1 MLSLIKKPAQIC
13 LTALSAALLL
23 AALGACG
30 KAEDKPAAD
39 VKSKNAPNAAAERPA
54 LTVKLVQPS
63 SANVTRSILAN
74 GNVAAWQEA
83 SVGAELTAR
92 VESVSVQV
100 GDKVRHYQEL
110 ARFASDIAKAE
121 HGQLVALER
130 EAEATYADA
139 KLAAAR
145 ARKLEQDGFMGAQM
159 SSQYYTQEMTAKA
172 RLEQHKATR
181 FASDLRLQNA
191 VVRANSDGVI
201 SRVDV
206 VVGSLVSAGTPMFRL
221 IQDGRLEWRAEV
233 TAADLAAIKNGMRVT
248 VDLGNGLTVAGRV
261 RNVAPTVDLQTRAA
275 LVYVDLEP
283 NAQARAGVYASG
295 SIHTGEGEA
304 LLVPQSALVLRDGF
318 SYAMKVGADKRV
330 QQTVV
335 QLGRRQG
342 DMVEI
347 ISGLKA
353 SDRVIA
359 TGGAF
364 VSDGD
369 TVNVVNAGPA
379 APAAAPQPEG
389 S

>member
-1 MLSLIKKPAQIC
+1 MLALIKKPAQLC
-13 LTALSAALLL
+13 LTALSAVLLL
-23 AALGACG
+23 ATLGACG
-30 KAEDKPAAD
+30 KAAEKPVAD
-39 VKSKNAPNAAAERPA
+39 AKSKNAPSASAERPA

-100 GDKVRHYQEL
+100 GDKVRRYQEL
-110 ARFASDIAKAE
+110 ARFASEIARAE
-121 HGQLVALER
+121 HGQLVALEH

-233 TAADLAAIKNGMRVT
+233 TAADLSAIKNGMRVT
-248 VDLGNGLTVAGRV
+248 VDLGNGLSVAGRV

-283 NAQARAGVYASG
+283 NPQARAGVYASG

-304 LLVPQSALVLRDGF
+304 LLIPQSALVLRDGF
-318 SYAMKVGADKRV
+318 SYAMKVGADKQV
-330 QQTVV
+330 QQTIV

-369 TVNVVNAGPA
+369 TVNVVNA
-379 APAAAPQPEG
+379 APAAAQQP
-389 S
+389 